1 MVFLICAQTK
11 HALSAC
17 EVSDWLLNSNMGIK
31 VTAVCLYNYMIEGA
45 PGSEPIDGFWWVA
58 RVEQPPK
65 FGLAKVR
72 VYENNGS
79 RYFTVKRLLTWP
91 SLSKF
96 ILDTVNGGPLLYDG
110 FNVDQIQC
118 PFTYEDTYEEIRG
131 KEVPRKAN
139 TLKDVQIPY
148 SGDLEE
154 LDRLKATLEGALKT
168 LDKLRAK
175 MV

>member
-1 MVFLICAQTK
+1 MVFLICAQTT
-11 HALSAC
+11 HLLSAR
-17 EVSDWLLNSNMGIK
+17 EVSDWLINSDMGLK
-31 VTAVCLYNYMIEGA
+31 VTGVCIYNYMIETA

-58 RVEQPPK
+58 SVEQQPK
-65 FGLAKVR
+65 FGLATVR

-96 ILDTVNGGPLLYDG
+96 ILDTENGGPLLYDG

-118 PFTYEDTYEEIRG
+118 PFTYADTYELIRG
-131 KEVPRKAN
+131 KEAPEKAN
-139 TLKDVQIPY
+139 VSQIPY
-148 SGDLEE
+148 SCDLEE
-154 LDRLKATLEGALKT
+154 LDRLKATLEGALET
-168 LDKLRAK
+168 LAKLRAK